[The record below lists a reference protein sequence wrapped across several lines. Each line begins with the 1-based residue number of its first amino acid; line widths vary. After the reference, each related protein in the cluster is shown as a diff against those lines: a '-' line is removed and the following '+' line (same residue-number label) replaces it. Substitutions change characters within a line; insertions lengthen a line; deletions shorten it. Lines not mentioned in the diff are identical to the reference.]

1 MKYFI
6 IGLLFLVDSLYG
18 QRIII
23 KLDSLS
29 TLDDTSL
36 HLTTL
41 SDTTEVKLVLPK
53 LQKDSKCKFFT
64 LFYSWKISNNP
75 DVPVLDVQ
83 QQNKDVIYVD
93 KNNDKDLT
101 DDGMPYIFPHSQN
114 KLYIDINSTKD
125 SNQVVRL
132 VIYRIPEIPDTLI
145 PKYVDRK
152 GNLNPTF
159 AKYYGGL
166 KGDFNYKG
174 EKGSFYFDDR
184 VTLRRGKVELNG
196 TNYAVGLFDYSN
208 NGLYNDDDDLLLLDL
223 NRDGKLK
230 YFDQNEV
237 FKLNDVFR
245 VGESNY
251 KLAHV
256 DKYGKEIKLIKT
268 SKNPTEYFLQSVQSQ
283 TDKQKNKNILND
295 DFWNLSFTSLDG
307 KPIKVNNFKGKYI
320 FMNVWGEWCIP
331 CIEEIPELLK
341 GYSVWKDK
349 VVFLSIIKTQNIDK
363 AKEVIA
369 KDNIPWSQ
377 VVMNTDFENRLKIV
391 GYPTNILIFPD
402 GKTYLREG
410 PINHTFFELNIK

>member
-1 MKYFI
+1 MKYFL

-18 QRIII
+18 QSIII

-41 SDTTEVKLVLPK
+41 SDTAEVKLVLPK

-64 LFYSWKISNNP
+64 LFYSWKISKNP
-75 DVPVLDVQ
+75 DVPVLDIQ
-83 QQNKDVIYVD
+83 QQDKDVIYVD
-93 KNNDKDLT
+93 KNNDKDLA
-101 DDGMPYIFPHSQN
+101 DDGMPYIFPHSKN

-145 PKYVDRK
+145 PKYVDRN
-152 GNLNPTF
+152 GNLNPAF
-159 AKYYGGL
+159 AKYYGGI

-208 NGLYNDDDDLLLLDL
+208 NGLYNDDDDLLLIDL

-245 VGESNY
+245 IGKSNY

-256 DKYGKEIKLIKT
+256 DKYGKEITLMKT
-268 SKNPTEYFLQSVQSQ
+268 SNNPTEYFLKSFQSQ
-283 TDKQKNKNILND
+283 TDNQKNKNILND

-307 KPIKVNNFKGKYI
+307 KTIKVNNFKGKYI
-320 FMNVWGEWCIP
+320 FINVWGEWCIP

-341 GYSVWKDK
+341 GYAAWKDK

-363 AKEVIA
+363 AKELIA

-377 VVMNTDFENRLKIV
+377 VLMNADFENRLKIV

-410 PINHTFFELNIK
+410 PINHTFFELNVK